1 MARHWAM
8 SLLTAA
14 VSGTCRQNG
23 RMATRVVDYSPLLT
37 NPTPDEV
44 TAYRNQARA
53 SGATYANTTAQTL
66 IVIVVVGFV
75 GISVLVPVVGGI
87 VVFLIDGIAGGNP
100 VTIVALLFF
109 VFLIALFGF
118 VIARVAIAG
127 SGRWG
132 RWLRMDRFARANG
145 FTFSPESP
153 NPGYPGAI
161 FHVGDTRKAT
171 EHFRTAEG
179 RFLDFGNYQ
188 YSTGS
193 GKNRSTRQ
201 WGFMAIELDRKLP
214 HMVLDSKANNGL
226 FGGTNL
232 PATFHKDQILSLEGD
247 FNEYFTLYCPKQYER
262 DALYVFTPDLMALLI
277 DNAAPFD
284 VEIVDAWMFV
294 YSATPFPAAQPA
306 VYQRLLR
313 IVETVGA
320 KTLTQT
326 DRYQDD
332 RAAAPFAANIVAP
345 EGTRLKR
352 SVSVGAI
359 ILIVVVALIW
369 GWSFFADVV
378 SGFGG

>member
-1 MARHWAM
+1 MTRHWAM
-8 SLLTAA
+8 SLLRPAP
-14 VSGTCRQNG
+14 RQNG
-23 RMATRVVDYSPLLT
+23 SMAARVVDYSPLLT
-37 NPTPDEV
+37 TPTPDEV

-53 SGATYANTTAQTL
+53 SGAAYANTTVQTI
-66 IVIVVVGFV
+66 IVIVVVGFIGV
-75 GISVLVPVVGGI
+75 SVLVPVVGGI
-87 VVFLIDGIAGGNP
+87 LGYLIDGIANGSP
-100 VTIVALLFF
+100 LTVVALLFF
-109 VFLIALFGF
+109 VLVIAVFGF

-127 SGRWG
+127 SGKWG

-171 EHFRTAEG
+171 EHFRTVDG

-188 YSTGS
+188 YTTGS
-193 GKNRSTRQ
+193 GKNRSTRV
-201 WGFMAIELDRKLP
+201 WGFLAIELDRRLP

-232 PATFHKDQILSLEGD
+232 PASFDKDQILALEGD
-247 FNEYFTLYCPKQYER
+247 FDEYFTLYCPREYER

-277 DNAAPFD
+277 DHAAPFD
-284 VEIVDAWMFV
+284 VEIIDAWMFV
-294 YSATPFPAAQPA
+294 YSATAFPAAQPA

-332 RAAAPFAANIVAP
+332 RAAAPFASNIVAP

-352 SVSVGAI
+352 GVRVGAVV
-359 ILIVVVALIW
+359 LIAVAALIW
-369 GWSFFADVV
+369 GWSFFADVL
-378 SGFGG
+378 SAFGG

>member
-1 MARHWAM
+1 MAA
-8 SLLTAA
+8 
-14 VSGTCRQNG
+14 
-23 RMATRVVDYSPLLT
+23 RVLDYSPLLT
-37 NPTPDEV
+37 TPTPDEV

-53 SGATYANTTAQTL
+53 AGAPYANTTVQTL
-66 IVIVVVGFV
+66 IVIVVVGFI

-87 VVFLIDGIAGGNP
+87 VVFLIDGIATGSP
-100 VTIVALLFF
+100 VTVVALLFF
-109 VFLIALFGF
+109 VLVIAIFGF
-118 VIARVAIAG
+118 VIARVAIAS
-127 SGRWG
+127 SGKWG

-145 FTFSPESP
+145 FVFSPESP
-153 NPGYPGAI
+153 TPGYPGAI
-161 FHVGDTRKAT
+161 FQLGDSRKAT
-171 EHFRTAEG
+171 EHFRTGEG

-188 YSTGS
+188 YTTGS
-193 GKNRSTRQ
+193 GKNRTTRT
-201 WGFMAIELDRKLP
+201 WGFLAIELDRRLP

-232 PATFHKDQILSLEGD
+232 PATFHKDQILALEGD
-247 FNEYFTLYCPKQYER
+247 FNQYFTLYCPKEYER

-284 VEIVDAWMFV
+284 VEIIDAWMFV

-332 RAAAPFAANIVAP
+332 RTAAPFASNIVAAG
-345 EGTRLKR
+345 GTRLKR

-359 ILIVVVALIW
+359 ILIVATALIW
-369 GWSFFADVV
+369 AWSFFADVLSAF
-378 SGFGG
+378 SG

>member
-1 MARHWAM
+1 MTRHWAM

-14 VSGTCRQNG
+14 SVNGRASHQNG
-23 RMATRVVDYSPLLT
+23 CMAARVVDYSPLLT
-37 NPTPDEV
+37 TPTPDEV

-53 SGATYANTTAQTL
+53 AGASYANTTVQTL

-75 GISVLVPVVGGI
+75 GVSMLVPVVGGI
-87 VVFLIDGIAGGNP
+87 LVYLTDGIANGSP
-100 VTIVALLFF
+100 LTIVAL
-109 VFLIALFGF
+109 LIALFGF
-118 VIARVAIAG
+118 VIARVAIAS
-127 SGRWG
+127 SGKWG
-132 RWLRMDRFARANG
+132 RWLRLDRFARANG

-161 FHVGDTRKAT
+161 FQFGNPRKAT
-171 EHFRTAEG
+171 EHFRTTEG

-188 YSTGS
+188 YTTGS
-193 GKNRSTRQ
+193 GKNRTTRR
-201 WGFMAIELDRKLP
+201 WGFLAIELDRKLP

-226 FGGTNL
+226 FGTTNL
-232 PATFHKDQILSLEGD
+232 PATFHKDQILALEGD
-247 FNEYFTLYCPKQYER
+247 FNEFFTLYCPKEYER

-294 YSATPFPAAQPA
+294 YSATPFPAGQPA

-332 RAAAPFAANIVAP
+332 RAAAPFASSIVAP

-359 ILIVVVALIW
+359 ILIVVAALIW
-369 GWSFFADVV
+369 GWSFFADVL
-378 SGFGG
+378 STFG